1 MQKRASS
8 ERRNVMHVKIWSKD
22 NCPFCASAQLVCE
35 RLDKSTDFSY
45 EVVKLEVDY
54 EVEDFTSHF
63 PYATTV
69 PQIVMD
75 GKHIGGWEQFRE
87 ITNNIEGNTGS
98 P

>member
-1 MQKRASS
+1 
-8 ERRNVMHVKIWSKD
+8 
-22 NCPFCASAQLVCE
+22 VCE

>member
-1 MQKRASS
+1 
-8 ERRNVMHVKIWSKD
+8 MHVKIWGKD
-22 NCPFCASAQLVCE
+22 NCPSCVNAESACRHLE
-35 RLDKSTDFSY
+35 RAVKDFSY

-75 GKHIGGWEQFRE
+75 GKHIGGWDQFVKIADDLE
-87 ITNNIEGNTGS
+87 FKT
-98 P
+98 

>member
-1 MQKRASS
+1 
-8 ERRNVMHVKIWSKD
+8 MHVKIWSRD
-22 NCPFCASAQLVCE
+22 NCPFCAKAQLVCE

-75 GKHIGGWEQFRE
+75 GRHIGGWEQFRE